1 VKIQCPICKTV
12 IENAPDDFAFR
23 PFCSQRCKLADL
35 DNWLTGAY
43 RISSPLRPGEA
54 GEDEYK
60 LNN

>member
-1 VKIQCPICKTV
+1 VV
-12 IENAPDDFAFR
+12 DDAPNDFESR

-35 DNWLTGAY
+35 DNWLKGAY

-54 GEDEYK
+54 VEDEYK

>member
-1 VKIQCPICKTV
+1 MKIQCPICKTV
-12 IENAPDDFAFR
+12 IENAPDHFEFR

-35 DNWLTGAY
+35 DNWLSGAY

-54 GEDEYK
+54 VEDEDK